1 MCWHVGRL
9 RCIASPLNR
18 MLIHRL
24 LTTVASAGGN
34 GTSCDE
40 CTPILANAS
49 MICLSADVQSNS
61 TVQCLADD
69 EGSGVFGSYLIFW
82 RCTVHESPLALIFL
96 IPWLIMLLSALGSTA
111 DLFLMPQL
119 HFLSEFMRLSPDVAG
134 VTLLA
139 IGNGAPDV
147 FSAIALATANVNTP
161 MDLSFMLSDIVGGC
175 VSPSSVLEPEA
186 TASLTPARAMPAQL
200 AVHHDDCGRRR
211 RPRRRLPDSR
221 MDDRTL
227 AFLAGFSHASRR
239 CHCRA
244 RHRGGWLDRY
254 L

>member
-1 MCWHVGRL
+1 MGRQL
-9 RCIASPLNR
+9 RLAR
-18 MLIHRL
+18 MLIHRV
-24 LTTVASAGGN
+24 LTAVASAGKN

-61 TVQCLADD
+61 TAQCLADD
-69 EGSGVFGSYLIFW
+69 EGSGIFGSYLIFW

-96 IPWLIMLLSALGSTA
+96 LPWLLMLLSALGSTA

-119 HFLSEFMRLSPDVAG
+119 HFLADLMHLSPDVAG

-147 FSAIALATANVNTP
+147 FSAIALATADVNTP

-175 VSPSSVLEPEA
+175 DACATISSLCHLLTSHPRA
-186 TASLTPARAMPAQL
+186 CTRSHRIAHTRACDACTA
-200 AVHHDDCGRRR
+200 
-211 RPRRRLPDSR
+211 
-221 MDDRTL
+221 
-227 AFLAGFSHASRR
+227 R
-239 CHCRA
+239 CSS
-244 RHRGGWLDRY
+244 
-254 L
+254 